1 MWRGEMIV
9 NMFISLFA
17 DTLNSAIHRYH
28 PLSDWLTDI
37 QAFSHS
43 HNISRYH
50 DHVITILI
58 LRYQISR
65 TYNRMQMNLEML
77 RNMQGKDVQ
86 EKIRLAGCLATQ
98 LGKFLDLCQKKSTFI
113 YFWMTLNIWVR
124 LEIYVNPEP
133 FTFLI
138 FSDFHSIFPGTS
150 SNWWILNICCLNIC
164 SWCKDSVGVGM
175 KQFQILYHT
184 LHKVTAWCALQ
195 IVQSTSRSREHCTF
209 CEMHKRGPDLARAAH
224 SLQKSRRVC
233 SSRLWW
239 VLFVLGND
247 AMPWHTVACHG
258 MAWWVLF
265 VLGNSQCTAE

>member
-1 MWRGEMIV
+1 MI
-9 NMFISLFA
+9 MLSQSWYYDI
-17 DTLNSAIHRYH
+17 RYH
-28 PLSDWLTDI
+28 VHTIACKWTWRCWGTCRGRTSRKRSGWLVVWP
-37 QAFSHS
+37 
-43 HNISRYH
+43 HNWE
-50 DHVITILI
+50 
-58 LRYQISR
+58 
-65 TYNRMQMNLEML
+65 N
-77 RNMQGKDVQ
+77 
-86 EKIRLAGCLATQ
+86 
-98 LGKFLDLCQKKSTFI
+98 FLTCSKKKSTFI

-184 LHKVTAWCALQ
+184 LHKVPAWCALQ

-265 VLGNSQCTAE
+265 VLGNSQCAAE

>member
-1 MWRGEMIV
+1 MTPPPSELFLKIHPFWKGSASLTSKCQRILEEMWRGEMIV

-98 LGKFLDLCQKKSTFI
+98 LGKFLDLFQKKINLYLF
-113 YFWMTLNIWVR
+113 LNDIEH
-124 LEIYVNPEP
+124 L
-133 FTFLI
+133 
-138 FSDFHSIFPGTS
+138 
-150 SNWWILNICCLNIC
+150 
-164 SWCKDSVGVGM
+164 
-175 KQFQILYHT
+175 
-184 LHKVTAWCALQ
+184 
-195 IVQSTSRSREHCTF
+195 STSRNLC
-209 CEMHKRGPDLARAAH
+209 
-224 SLQKSRRVC
+224 
-233 SSRLWW
+233 
-239 VLFVLGND
+239 
-247 AMPWHTVACHG
+247 
-258 MAWWVLF
+258 
-265 VLGNSQCTAE
+265 